1 MHCHTRQSPDYF
13 DLEVAILHKTGKFGA
28 HVNYLPPC
36 RTQGVQPCAWM
47 QHLNQGGSMVAYWVK
62 QIRANIVRLDE
73 VPELYRE
80 NVRAV
85 IEEQ

>member
-1 MHCHTRQSPDYF
+1 
-13 DLEVAILHKTGKFGA
+13 
-28 HVNYLPPC
+28 
-36 RTQGVQPCAWM
+36 
-47 QHLNQGGSMVAYWVK
+47 MVAYWVK